1 MSSRRILVL
10 NGPNLNLLGTREP
23 ATYGHE
29 TLADVARLC
38 AETAAAEGYEV
49 DFRQTNHEG
58 ELLDWIHAA
67 RGAYAGVVINPA
79 AWTHTSVALRDAL
92 VASELPVYEVHLS
105 NVHRRE
111 AFRHHSYVSGIA
123 VGVICGLGSQG
134 YRAAISALIAHQE
147 TNAMT
152 APKSVLA
159 GLIGAGI
166 QASLTP
172 AMHEREGDAQ
182 GLRYLYRLID
192 LDVLGLSAD
201 ALPELLQAAQ
211 RTGFTGLNI
220 TFPCKQAII
229 PLLDDLSPE
238 ARGIGAV
245 NTVVLADGRT
255 VGHNTDCLGFA
266 EGFRRGLPD
275 VSKRLVVQLG
285 AGGAGSAVA
294 HALLA
299 EGVDQLFIF
308 DVEAERAQALVDN
321 LTRHFGPGRAAVG
334 TDRAAAVAAADGLV
348 NTSPV
353 GMAKLPGMP
362 LPAELLHP
370 GLWVAEIIYFP
381 LETELLRQARALGCR
396 TLDGGTMAVFQ
407 AVKAFELFSG
417 RSADAERMQAHFA
430 ELRD

>member
-1 MSSRRILVL
+1 
-10 NGPNLNLLGTREP
+10 
-23 ATYGHE
+23 
-29 TLADVARLC
+29 
-38 AETAAAEGYEV
+38 
-49 DFRQTNHEG
+49 
-58 ELLDWIHAA
+58 
-67 RGAYAGVVINPA
+67 
-79 AWTHTSVALRDAL
+79 
-92 VASELPVYEVHLS
+92 
-105 NVHRRE
+105 
-111 AFRHHSYVSGIA
+111 
-123 VGVICGLGSQG
+123 
-134 YRAAISALIAHQE
+134 
-147 TNAMT
+147 MT

-192 LDVLGLSAD
+192 LDALGLTAD

-245 NTVVLADGRT
+245 NTVVLADGRA

-275 VSKRLVVQLG
+275 VAKRLVVQLG

-308 DVEAERAQALVDN
+308 DVEAERAQVLVDN
-321 LTRHFGPGRAAVG
+321 LTRHFGSGRAAVG
-334 TDRAAAVAAADGLV
+334 TDQAAALAAADGLV

-353 GMAKLPGMP
+353 GMAKLPGLP

-381 LETELLRQARALGCR
+381 LETELLRHARALGCR

-417 RSADAERMQAHFA
+417 RTADANRMQAHFA
-430 ELRD
+430 ELRG

>member
-1 MSSRRILVL
+1 
-10 NGPNLNLLGTREP
+10 
-23 ATYGHE
+23 
-29 TLADVARLC
+29 
-38 AETAAAEGYEV
+38 
-49 DFRQTNHEG
+49 
-58 ELLDWIHAA
+58 
-67 RGAYAGVVINPA
+67 
-79 AWTHTSVALRDAL
+79 
-92 VASELPVYEVHLS
+92 
-105 NVHRRE
+105 
-111 AFRHHSYVSGIA
+111 
-123 VGVICGLGSQG
+123 
-134 YRAAISALIAHQE
+134 
-147 TNAMT
+147 MT
-152 APKSVLA
+152 APKSILA

-238 ARGIGAV
+238 AHGIGAV

-275 VSKRLVVQLG
+275 VAKRLVVQLG

-417 RSADAERMQAHFA
+417 RTANADRMQAHFA
-430 ELRD
+430 ELRG